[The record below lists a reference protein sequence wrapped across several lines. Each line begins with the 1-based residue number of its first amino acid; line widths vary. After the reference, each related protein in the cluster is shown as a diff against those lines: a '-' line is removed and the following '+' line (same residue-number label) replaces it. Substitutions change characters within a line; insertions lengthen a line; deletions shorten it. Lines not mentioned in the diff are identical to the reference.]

1 MKNIK
6 FILLVGIVAGLGACS
21 PQVQNEQADLAIP
34 VSVIDVKAQSI
45 QQYINTTG
53 TARAIY
59 ETELASEMAGE
70 YELMTNPA
78 TGRTFKLGD
87 KVRAG
92 RVIIHLDDDEFL
104 NNIAIDSKKLN
115 LEISK
120 QEYQKQQS
128 LFEKGGV
135 TESELRNSEI
145 SSINAQYDYES
156 AQLQLAKMD
165 VVAPFTGII
174 VDLPYYSPGTRVASG
189 QTMVTLMN
197 YEKMYLDV
205 NLPEKYLPE
214 VNTGQ
219 EVLITSYTISEDTL
233 KGTVSE
239 LAPVISTETRTFS
252 GKITID
258 NADLK
263 LRPGMFVK
271 ADIITARKDSTIVIP
286 KDIIVSSRWGKSVYV
301 VERSNARNRR
311 ITTGIENPDY
321 VEVLEGLTVN
331 DRLVIRGFET
341 LRNGSKVKIIR

>member
-1 MKNIK
+1 MKRIK
-6 FILLVGIVAGLGACS
+6 FILLVGIVAGLGACN
-21 PQVQNEQADLAIP
+21 PQVQNEEADLAIP
-34 VSVIDVKAQSI
+34 VSVVDIKAQSI

-53 TARAIY
+53 TAKAIY

-70 YELMTNPA
+70 YQLRINPA
-78 TGRTFKLGD
+78 TGRPFKLGD
-87 KVRAG
+87 QVRAG
-92 RVIIHLDDDEFL
+92 QVIIHLNDDEYV
-104 NNIAIDSKKLN
+104 NNIALEAKKLN

-145 SSINAQYDYES
+145 SMINAEYDYES
-156 AQLQLAKMD
+156 AQFQLAKMD
-165 VVAPFTGII
+165 IVAPFTGII

-189 QTMVTLMN
+189 QTLVTLMN
-197 YEKMYLDV
+197 YEKMYMDV

-214 VNTGQ
+214 VTLGQ
-219 EVLITSYTISEDTL
+219 EVFITSYTLSEDTL
-233 KGTVSE
+233 RGEISE
-239 LAPVISTETRTFS
+239 LAPVISTETRTFK

-258 NADLK
+258 NAGLK

-271 ADIITARKDSTIVIP
+271 ADIITAHKDSTIVIP
-286 KDIIVSSRWGKSVYV
+286 KDIIISSNWGKSVYI
-301 VERSNARNRR
+301 VERSNARSRR

-321 VEVLEGLTVN
+321 VEVVEGLNVN